1 MAVLGARP
9 KKGSA
14 LMKMIESNE
23 FRQQTILLLQEM
35 STALRYL
42 STEIDSAV
50 VSERKV
56 DHDLLRRISQAL
68 QKQQGHLLK
77 IAESSDPYRMR
88 REVAESR

>member
-1 MAVLGARP
+1 M
-9 KKGSA
+9 KKIQAS
-14 LMKMIESNE
+14 E
-23 FRQQTILLLQEM
+23 FRQQTVFLLQEM

-42 STEIDSAV
+42 STEIDSAL
-50 VSERKV
+50 VSQRSV
-56 DHDLLRRISQAL
+56 DHELLRRISQAL